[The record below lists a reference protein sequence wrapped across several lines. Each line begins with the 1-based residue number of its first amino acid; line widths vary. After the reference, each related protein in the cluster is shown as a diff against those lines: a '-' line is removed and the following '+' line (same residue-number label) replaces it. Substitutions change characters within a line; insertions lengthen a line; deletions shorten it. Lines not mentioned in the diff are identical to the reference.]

1 MSAKLDFCAG
11 CGGWIGAD
19 TGTMR
24 QGPDGEAE
32 IICDECLAIEQNT
45 DGCLAETVGHDCQ
58 SGLDGAGLKNP
69 GRVDFRQRVFSNLR
83 IKGLFFEVKA

>member
-1 MSAKLDFCAG
+1 MSAKLDFCVG

-32 IICDECLAIEQNT
+32 IVCNDCLTLEQNRAALN
-45 DGCLAETVGHDCQ
+45 CIAEHDCK
-58 SGLDGAGLKNP
+58 SGMLDNG
-69 GRVDFRQRVFSNLR
+69 
-83 IKGLFFEVKA
+83 